1 MDKKIIELLEDIKK
15 LLILDLIV
23 RDVQAKDIAKVLN
36 VNKSTITRIVPARRI
51 KKSS

>member
-23 RDVQAKDIAKVLN
+23 RDVQAKDVAKVLN
-36 VNKSTITRIVPARRI
+36 VDKSTITRIVPARRI
-51 KKSS
+51 KKSN